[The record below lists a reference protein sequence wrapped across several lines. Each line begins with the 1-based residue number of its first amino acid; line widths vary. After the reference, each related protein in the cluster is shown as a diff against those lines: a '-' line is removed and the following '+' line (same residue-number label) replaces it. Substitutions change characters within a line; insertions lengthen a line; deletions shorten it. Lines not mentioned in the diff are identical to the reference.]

1 MTSHNINIVG
11 LNTLY
16 KILNEINGDLPFKI
30 DNFSEE
36 NNFLNLLNENKI
48 NIKNSII
55 LANAQNKKLFLENK
69 LINKNNV
76 FFLTDKK
83 DLNLNDGNY
92 YIKFPIDI
100 ISFLEKI
107 NIQIIKHNYNNQ
119 SKIKINNYYLD
130 LNSRT
135 IHKEERTLKLTEREV
150 DIILFLNDQ
159 DQPKKI
165 NNLQE
170 KVWGYSSDLETH
182 TVETH
187 IYRLRKK
194 ISENFKDN
202 NFIISTDDGYIIK

>member
-1 MTSHNINIVG
+1 M
-11 LNTLY
+11 
-16 KILNEINGDLPFKI
+16 
-30 DNFSEE
+30 
-36 NNFLNLLNENKI
+36 
-48 NIKNSII
+48 
-55 LANAQNKKLFLENK
+55 
-69 LINKNNV
+69 
-76 FFLTDKK
+76 TDKK